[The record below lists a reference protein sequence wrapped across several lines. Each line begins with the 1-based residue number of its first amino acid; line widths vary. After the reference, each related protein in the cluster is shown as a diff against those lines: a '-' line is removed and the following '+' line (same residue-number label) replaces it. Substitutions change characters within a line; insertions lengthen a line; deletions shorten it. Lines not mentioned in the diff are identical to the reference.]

1 VDLSV
6 IQLAEHSALIQQ
18 WGYLLVF
25 MAMLVENAG
34 IPIPGETVTLLG
46 GYAAGHGQIN
56 PFGVMVAAAGGAVL
70 GDNIGF
76 WIGRHYGWRV
86 IVRMGRMLRQNS
98 DQLDRLKQG
107 FLRRA
112 GLSVFLGRFV
122 ALLRVLAG
130 PLAGA
135 AGMPY
140 KKFLICNAAGAILW
154 SSVMVSIAWLSGKWI
169 PIGRLIDVVSQAGL
183 IGLVIVVLLIL
194 LAWIVNRSEA
204 SWLERSRKKTQQQSH
219 VDDKRR

>member
-1 VDLSV
+1 VNLPIIPFEELS
-6 IQLAEHSALIQQ
+6 SLIQR
-18 WGYLLVF
+18 WGYLVVF
-25 MAMLVENAG
+25 AAMLVENAG
-34 IPIPGETVTLLG
+34 VPVPGETVTLLG
-46 GYAAGHGQIN
+46 GYAAAHGQIN
-56 PFGVMVAAAGGAVL
+56 PSGVMVAAATGAIL

-86 IVRMGRMLRQNS
+86 ILRLGRILRQNS

-107 FLRRA
+107 FLDRA

-140 KKFLICNAAGAILW
+140 RTFLICNAAGAILW
-154 SSVMVSIAWLSGKWI
+154 STVMVSLAWLSGKWI
-169 PIGRLIDVVSQAGL
+169 PIEHLIDVVSQAGL
-183 IGLVIVVLLIL
+183 IGLVIVALLLL
-194 LAWIVNRSEA
+194 LAWIVNQSEA
-204 SWLERSRKKTQQQSH
+204 RWLERPRKKP
-219 VDDKRR
+219 